1 MGLTRRTF
9 IQAGLALTTLGCSE
23 LGLSQWADRYQQAIA
38 LPTRRKLALLIG
50 INQYSEPVCDYSLAK
65 GSALNGCLT
74 DVALQQELLTH
85 RFGFQPSDILT
96 LTDQEATQ
104 QAIFDAFQA
113 HLIQQSRPGDVV
125 VFHFSGLGSRILL
138 EEDTISEPSGDM
150 TSQQSSL
157 VPIDGWL
164 PTPENPVI
172 HDVSQ
177 ATLGWLLRSLPTDQ
191 VTTVLDTSYLSW
203 GRTLQGNLRVR
214 SRPNRP
220 SGRLN
225 DAEALLQ
232 AQLSRKTDLS
242 RAQIQSQWRS
252 GQLPGLLL
260 SATQVDRMATE
271 AQWSGFSAGL
281 FTYAL
286 TQQLWWATP
295 ATTLYFS
302 FDPLSFNQVSSTV
315 RQAAGVEQQPV
326 LSGASALTSQPQAE
340 QKTGQKRDRPN
351 AGLLKE
357 AEATNA
363 DGVIH
368 AVEEEGKA
376 QLWLTGL
383 PAAVLENYGTSVVAA
398 CPAQAGSA
406 AAPAPASHNP
416 VLLQI
421 RSREGLL
428 FKARLV
434 SEVSQTEQL
443 RVGQWVQEQV
453 RFLPRNVGLNVAID
467 ASLKRIERVDAT
479 SAFSAIPKVSS
490 VIAGE
495 QSADF
500 LFGKNQPARLLTASL
515 DLAATASQS
524 GYGLFSPGRDAI
536 PSTLIQEDEAVK
548 TAVNRVAPALKT
560 LLATKLLRLT
570 ENRGSSRLR
579 VSATLEQVSVET
591 AGAEGVRSQV
601 LKPQILMQQ
610 ETVRGSL
617 LSPLGATA
625 QPSARLLTS
634 SKAGSNAA
642 GSNAVE
648 LAVGNQIQYRL
659 KNGGDRP
666 VYFVLLGLDASGNAI
681 ALYPG
686 MGDIVAQTFL
696 APGETLTVPPAPS
709 DWKMQTAGLMET
721 HIVFCPVPLLQTYQT
736 LATTPSKTTAQVAQL
751 PNALDVVQALLQD
764 LHQASLPLLT
774 ALGSKVEI
782 PTDTYTLE
790 VNAWA
795 TLSFVHLVT

>member
-23 LGLSQWADRYQQAIA
+23 LSLSQWADRYQQAIA

-50 INQYSEPVCDYSLAK
+50 INQYSEPVCDYALAK
-65 GSALNGCLT
+65 GSALSGCLT

-104 QAIFDAFQA
+104 QAIFDAFQT

-138 EEDTISEPSGDM
+138 EDADSEDT
-150 TSQQSSL
+150 TSRQSSL

-177 ATLGWLLRSLPTDQ
+177 ETLGWLLRSLPTDQ

-203 GRTLQGNLRVR
+203 GRTLQGNLRIR

-220 SGRLN
+220 SGRLD

-232 AQLSRKTDLS
+232 AQLSRKTGIS

-260 SATQVDRMATE
+260 SATQADQMATE
-271 AQWSGFSAGL
+271 AQWNGFSAGL

-302 FDPLSFNQVSSTV
+302 FDPLSFNQVSSPV

-326 LSGASALTSQPQAE
+326 LSGSSALTSQPQVE
-340 QKTGQKRDRPN
+340 QKIGQKRDRPN
-351 AGLLKE
+351 AVPPKE

-383 PAAVLENYGTSVVAA
+383 PAAVLENYGTSVLAA
-398 CPAQAGSA
+398 CPAQA
-406 AAPAPASHNP
+406 APAAASHNP
-416 VLLQI
+416 ALLQI

-536 PSTLIQEDEAVK
+536 LSTLIQEDEAVK
-548 TAVNRVAPALKT
+548 TAVNRVAPELKT

-570 ENRGSSRLR
+570 ENRGSSRLG
-579 VSATLEQVSVET
+579 VSAALERVPVDM
-591 AGAEGVRSQV
+591 AGIEAR
-601 LKPQILMQQ
+601 LPTPKPQVLMQQ
-610 ETVRGSL
+610 QTVRASSL
-617 LSPLGATA
+617 SFDPGAVQT
-625 QPSARLLTS
+625 SARPLTS
-634 SKAGSNAA
+634 SNAA
-642 GSNAVE
+642 E
-648 LAVGNQIQYRL
+648 LVVGDQIQYRL
-659 KNGGDRP
+659 SNGGDRP

-681 ALYPG
+681 ALYPV
-686 MGDIVAQTFL
+686 MGDTLEQTL
-696 APGETLTVPPAPS
+696 LHPGETLTVPLAPS

-736 LATTPSKTTAQVAQL
+736 LAIAPSKTTAQIAQL

-795 TLSFVHLVT
+795 TLSFVHSVV